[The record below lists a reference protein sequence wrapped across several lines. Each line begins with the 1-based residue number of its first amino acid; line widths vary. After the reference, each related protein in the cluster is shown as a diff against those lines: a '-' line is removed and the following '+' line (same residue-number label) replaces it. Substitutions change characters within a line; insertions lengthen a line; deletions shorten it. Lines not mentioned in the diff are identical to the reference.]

1 MFDLRYHVASL
12 AAVFFALV
20 IGILVGVALASHGL
34 GNTERSR
41 LEEDLRRAES
51 QSESLNNTVHASGV
65 YASRGTK
72 RGRAEHAFVEATYKS
87 VMTNRLKGKKIA
99 LLFVGSADSHVR
111 AFVARALG
119 DAGAQ
124 GQPLRIRALS
134 VPIDATKLEQRLV
147 KRPALADYAG
157 IDQLKK
163 LGHALGQEFVV
174 GTETPL
180 WSALQNLIVEETVGP
195 AKRPVDGVVIVRT
208 VSPQNDPTASFL
220 QGLYAGLAD
229 AGVPAVGAALS
240 SDDGSVIDVFKR
252 ADMSTV
258 DDIDTPIGRLA
269 LVALLSD
276 PLLKG
281 SYGTKDSA
289 QSPLPTIAP
298 VPATAGG

>member
-34 GNTERSR
+34 GNTERNR

-51 QSESLNNTVHASGV
+51 QSESLNATVDALTT
-65 YASRGTK
+65 RGK
-72 RGRAEHAFVEATYKS
+72 SEHAYVEATYKNI
-87 VMTNRLKGKKIA
+87 MANRLKGKRIA
-99 LLFVGSADSHVR
+99 LLFVGSADSHMR

-119 DAGAQ
+119 DAGA

-134 VPIDATKLEQRLV
+134 VPIDATKLEQRLA
-147 KRPALADYAG
+147 KHPALAGYQG
-157 IDQLKK
+157 VDQLKN

-180 WSALQNLIVEETVGP
+180 WNALQNLIVEETVGP

-208 VSPQNDPTASFL
+208 VEPQNDPTASFL

-229 AGVPAVGAALS
+229 AGVPAVGAEQS
-240 SDDGSVIDVFKR
+240 SDDASVIGVFKN
-252 ADMSTV
+252 AGLSTV

-281 SYGTKDSA
+281 SFGTKESA
-289 QSPLPTIAP
+289 QSPLPTPIAP
-298 VPATAGG
+298 VTATAGG

>member
-34 GNTERSR
+34 GNTERNR

-51 QSESLNNTVHASGV
+51 QSESLNTTVDAL
-65 YASRGTK
+65 TK
-72 RGRAEHAFVEATYKS
+72 RGKAEHAFVEATYKN
-87 VMTNRLKGKKIA
+87 VMANRLKGKKIA

-119 DAGAQ
+119 DAGA

-134 VPIDATKLEQRLV
+134 VPIDATKLEQRLA
-147 KRPALADYAG
+147 KHPALADYEG
-157 IDQLKK
+157 VDQLKN

-208 VSPQNDPTASFL
+208 VEPQNDPTASFL

-229 AGVPAVGAALS
+229 AGVPAIGAERS
-240 SDDGSVIDVFKR
+240 SDDASVIGVFKN
-252 ADMSTV
+252 AGLSTV

-281 SYGTKDSA
+281 SYGTKESA
-289 QSPLPTIAP
+289 QSPLPTPIAP
-298 VPATAGG
+298 VTATAGG

>member
-51 QSESLNNTVHASGV
+51 QSESLNTTVDAL
-65 YASRGTK
+65 TK
-72 RGRAEHAFVEATYKS
+72 RGKAEHAFVEATYKN
-87 VMTNRLKGKKIA
+87 VMANRLKGKKIA

-111 AFVARALG
+111 SFVARALG
-119 DAGAQ
+119 DAGA

-134 VPIDATKLEQRLV
+134 VPIDATKLEQRLAT
-147 KRPALADYAG
+147 RPALADYAG
-157 IDQLKK
+157 VDQLKN
-163 LGHALGQEFVV
+163 LGHALGQEFVG

-180 WSALQNLIVEETVGP
+180 WSALQNLIVEETSGP

-208 VSPQNDPTASFL
+208 AEPQNDPTASFL

-229 AGVPAVGAALS
+229 AGVPAVGAERS
-240 SDDGSVIDVFKR
+240 SDDGSVIGVFKNTGL
-252 ADMSTV
+252 STV
-258 DDIDTPIGRLA
+258 DDIDTPIGRFA

-281 SYGTKDSA
+281 SYGTKESA
-289 QSPLPTIAP
+289 QSPLPTPISP
-298 VPATAGG
+298 VTATAGG